1 MIVPHM
7 PHLAAFQRSH
17 AVSFTRER
25 SVFPS
30 LTRMAT
36 TALSTGCWP
45 RRHGIVGNAFHMPD
59 VMTGLAV
66 DTSRLAD
73 LLRTQA
79 MLSHVTTAPSLGARL
94 AAGGRRLGVVHAGS
108 AGSAFLLNPDAAS
121 DGHWTFSIH
130 GPEHTL
136 TPDATTRA
144 IDALGDLPH
153 ETAPKLATVDY
164 AAEVAIRH
172 GLAPDGPDVVWVW
185 LPEPDTSFHYRLL
198 SSEETRAAMARADSA
213 FGRIVDAALSGPR
226 GARTAVLALSDHGQ
240 ITTTDAFDIEAALR
254 ADGFAAATS
263 PTAGD
268 TIGLTRGAMGEIRL
282 LDADRGVLRELAQ
295 WLTGRV
301 EIGMVFARDDVL
313 TEVPGALPLSLVHL
327 DHARSPELVYVMRS
341 DDLADAHGLLG
352 RGLLTGGITVGG
364 GMHGGLNAREMATV
378 LSVAAP
384 GCAAGE
390 HDDRPCGIID
400 VTPTI
405 LSLLGLRA
413 TDMDG
418 HPLPLDGSAAP
429 AWHTDTHRARG
440 VLFSRAHAAY
450 HCRSGISE
458 LRRSDQRARDHSGG
472 TGYGPAAAWRLRHD
486 ATSKLSGC
494 SAA

>member
-1 MIVPHM
+1 MSMDTVERVVVVLFDGLRPDMIVPHM

-17 AVSFTRER
+17 AVSFTRAR

-30 LTRMAT
+30 LTRVAT

-45 RRHGIVGNAFHMPD
+45 RRHGIVGNDFHMPD
-59 VMTGLAV
+59 VMTGRAV

-73 LLRTQA
+73 LLRMQST
-79 MLSHVTTAPSLGARL
+79 LGRVTTAPSLGARL
-94 AAGGRRLGVVHAGS
+94 AAGGRRLGAVHAGS

-121 DGHWTFSIH
+121 NGHWTFSIH
-130 GPEHTL
+130 GAEHTL
-136 TPDATTRA
+136 TPDATARA
-144 IDALGDLPH
+144 IDALGDLPRD
-153 ETAPKLATVDY
+153 TAPKLATVDY

-198 SSEETRAAMARADSA
+198 SSEETRAAMARADAA

-240 ITTTDAFDIEAALR
+240 ITTTNDFDIEAALR

-263 PTAGD
+263 PQDGD
-268 TIGLTRGAMGEIRL
+268 TIGLTRGATGEIRL
-282 LDADRGVLRELAQ
+282 LGAGHGDLGALSQ
-295 WLTGRV
+295 WLTERA

-313 TEVPGALPLSLVHL
+313 AAVSGALPMSLVHL
-327 DHARSPELVYVMRS
+327 DHARAPQLVYVMRS
-341 DDLADAHGLLG
+341 DDQTDAHGLPG
-352 RGLLTGGITVGG
+352 RGWLTGGVPVGG

-384 GCAAGE
+384 GCAAGG

-405 LSLLGLRA
+405 LSLLGLPA

-429 AWHTDTHRARG
+429 AWHTDTHHARAG
-440 VLFSRAHAAY
+440 CFSHALSRHIIADRAYLNFGGRTNVHA
-450 HCRSGISE
+450 
-458 LRRSDQRARDHSGG
+458 
-472 TGYGPAAAWRLRHD
+472 TTPAE
-486 ATSKLSGC
+486 
-494 SAA
+494 